1 MAGLVLSFDNV
12 GTFNDTHPLPMS
24 ECHTVMLT
32 DEGLEPDD
40 EGQGQAG
47 EEGEKGV
54 LKKKEITLKITRS
67 APGRL
72 ATNTI

>member
-1 MAGLVLSFDNV
+1 
-12 GTFNDTHPLPMS
+12 MS

-47 EEGEKGV
+47 EEGEKVV
-54 LKKKEITLKITRS
+54 LKKKEITLKITR
-67 APGRL
+67 AAAKFTYEKRM
-72 ATNTI
+72 A